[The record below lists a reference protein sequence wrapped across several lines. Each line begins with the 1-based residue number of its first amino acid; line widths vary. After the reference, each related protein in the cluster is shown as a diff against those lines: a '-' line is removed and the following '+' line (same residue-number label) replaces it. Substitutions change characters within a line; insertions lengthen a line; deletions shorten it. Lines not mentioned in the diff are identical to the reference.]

1 MPRYDNKHVAVIG
14 GTHGMGLATARLM
27 KLEGASVLV
36 TGQSTAS
43 VQAAREHLGDDAIVL
58 ESDVTKPGE
67 IDALAETIEKHFG
80 ALDVLFLS
88 AGISRSTTVHDTSPE
103 IFDEVFDVN
112 TKGAYFTAQKLA
124 PLVRPGGSFVFT
136 TSVAAEAGIAGM
148 GPYSAAKAAV
158 RSFARTY
165 AAELAPRGIRVNV
178 VSPGYTD
185 TPTMGVTGVPAE
197 VLAEFKAAGDEITP
211 LKRHAT
217 AGEVAAAV
225 LFLAFEATFTTGADL
240 PVDGGLGQRLT
251 LPA

>member
-1 MPRYDNKHVAVIG
+1 VKYLGKKAVVTG
-14 GTHGMGLATARLM
+14 GTHGMGLA
-27 KLEGASVLV
+27 V
-36 TGQSTAS
+36 
-43 VQAAREHLGDDAIVL
+43 VQALLDGGAEVLLTGRDVSPLRGKLPGKAHLLSSDAASLADINEL
-58 ESDVTKPGE
+58 GAAAADTLGE
-67 IDALAETIEKHFG
+67 
-80 ALDVLFLS
+80 LDLVFVNVGFATLTPYE
-88 AGISRSTTVHDTSPE
+88 AATPE
-103 IFDEVFDVN
+103 VYDRTFDVN
-112 TKGAYFTAQKLA
+112 TKGAYFTAQRLA
-124 PLVRPGGSFVFT
+124 GLVRPGGSFVFT

-197 VLAEFKAAGDEITP
+197 VLASFKETGDEITP

-217 AGEVAAAV
+217 PEEVAAAV
-225 LFLAFEATFTTGADL
+225 LFLAFDATFTTGADL

>member
-1 MPRYDNKHVAVIG
+1 MKYLGKKAVVTG
-14 GTHGMGLATARLM
+14 GTHGMGMATVRAL
-27 KLEGASVLV
+27 LDEGAEVLLTGRDV
-36 TGQSTAS
+36 TPLQGTLPGKAHLLSS
-43 VQAAREHLGDDAIVL
+43 DAANL
-58 ESDVTKPGE
+58 SDVGQL
-67 IDALAETIEKHFG
+67 AAVAAETLGE
-80 ALDVLFLS
+80 LDLVFVNV
-88 AGISRSTTVHDTSPE
+88 GFSTLTPYEEATPE
-103 IFDEVFDVN
+103 LYDRTFDVN
-112 TKGAYFTAQKLA
+112 TKGAFFTAQRLA
-124 PLVRPGGSFVFT
+124 PLVKPGGSFVFT

-148 GPYSAAKAAV
+148 GLYSAAKAAV

-197 VLAEFKAAGDEITP
+197 LLAEFKATGDEITP

-217 AGEVAAAV
+217 AEEVASAV

>member
-1 MPRYDNKHVAVIG
+1 MKYLGKKAVVTG
-14 GTHGMGLATARLM
+14 GTHGMGLA
-27 KLEGASVLV
+27 V
-36 TGQSTAS
+36 
-43 VQAAREHLGDDAIVL
+43 VQALLDGGAEVLLTGRDVSPLRGKLPGKAHLLSSNAASLTDINELG
-58 ESDVTKPGE
+58 VTAADTLGE
-67 IDALAETIEKHFG
+67 
-80 ALDVLFLS
+80 LDLVFVNVGFATLTPYE
-88 AGISRSTTVHDTSPE
+88 AATPE
-103 IFDEVFDVN
+103 VYDRTFDVN
-112 TKGAYFTAQKLA
+112 TKGAYFTAQRLA
-124 PLVRPGGSFVFT
+124 GLVRPGGSFVFT
-136 TSVAAEAGIAGM
+136 TSVAAGAGIAGM

-197 VLAEFKAAGDEITP
+197 VLASFKETGDEITP

-217 AGEVAAAV
+217 PEEVAAAV
-225 LFLAFEATFTTGADL
+225 LFLAFDATFTTGADL

>member
-1 MPRYDNKHVAVIG
+1 MKYLGKTAVVTG
-14 GTHGMGLATARLM
+14 GTHGMGLAVVRALLDGGAEVLLTGRDVSPLAGKLPGKAHLLSSDAARLTDVDE
-27 KLEGASVLV
+27 LGAVAA
-36 TGQSTAS
+36 ST
-43 VQAAREHLGDDAIVL
+43 LGDVDLVFVNVGFSTL
-58 ESDVTKPGE
+58 TPYESAT
-67 IDALAETIEKHFG
+67 
-80 ALDVLFLS
+80 
-88 AGISRSTTVHDTSPE
+88 PE
-103 IFDEVFDVN
+103 VYDRTFDVN

-124 PLVRPGGSFVFT
+124 PLVRAGGSFVFT
-136 TSVAAEAGIAGM
+136 TSVAAGAGIAGM
-148 GPYSAAKAAV
+148 GLYSAAKSAV

-197 VLAEFKAAGDEITP
+197 VLAQFKTAGDEITP

-217 AGEVAAAV
+217 SAEVAAAV

-251 LPA
+251 PPA

>member
-1 MPRYDNKHVAVIG
+1 VKYLGKKAVVTG
-14 GTHGMGLATARLM
+14 GTHGMGLA
-27 KLEGASVLV
+27 V
-36 TGQSTAS
+36 
-43 VQAAREHLGDDAIVL
+43 VQALLDGGAEVLLTGRDVSPLRGKLPGKAHLLSSNAASLTDINELG
-58 ESDVTKPGE
+58 VTAADTLGE
-67 IDALAETIEKHFG
+67 
-80 ALDVLFLS
+80 LDLVFVNVGFATLTPYE
-88 AGISRSTTVHDTSPE
+88 AATPE
-103 IFDEVFDVN
+103 VYDRTFDVN
-112 TKGAYFTAQKLA
+112 TKGAYFTAQRLA
-124 PLVRPGGSFVFT
+124 GLVRPGGSFVFT
-136 TSVAAEAGIAGM
+136 TSVAAGAGIAGM

-197 VLAEFKAAGDEITP
+197 VLASFKETGDEITP

-217 AGEVAAAV
+217 PEEVAAAV
-225 LFLAFEATFTTGADL
+225 LFLAFDATFTTGADL